1 VRRGTG
7 LVMVVLLLLILGAAV
22 AQFVLRLGP

>member
-1 VRRGTG
+1 MRWGTS
-7 LVMVVLLLLILGAAV
+7 LVIVALLLLILGAAV

>member
-7 LVMVVLLLLILGAAV
+7 LVIVALLLLILGAAA